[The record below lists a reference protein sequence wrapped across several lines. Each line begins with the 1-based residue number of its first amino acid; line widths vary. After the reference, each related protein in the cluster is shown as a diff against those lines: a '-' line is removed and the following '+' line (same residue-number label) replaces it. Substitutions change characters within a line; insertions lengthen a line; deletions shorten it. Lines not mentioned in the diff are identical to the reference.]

1 MDSILSVGSGVLA
14 HSERFVPKWHLPQA
28 GMVGTFKQHVANC
41 KLLLCDQDA
50 RLHTVGFNLNLQQLH
65 DSSVGCASMSVKGV
79 ELSPLILMPTLK
91 SAKVTEEPV
100 CYVAEANPR
109 TLCYFLCVPA
119 ALEQGFVPHL
129 FVELDDS
136 NNVKRTFSRTNRVRN
151 PGLRL
156 VRPKSRL
163 SVHVT
168 ENTWET
174 IAVRGLTLARFG
186 EADGL
191 AWRTRLAG
199 PFRVQTVL
207 RPGDDGF
214 NAADSGFTSYKGS
227 WAGGPCFNFQ
237 DFITVP
243 EDCEVEEDATVAN
256 WEIAYLVV
264 VALVYLFIVILMVA
278 RAFWYLKR

>member
-1 MDSILSVGSGVLA
+1 MSVGSDVLS
-14 HSERFVPKWHLPQA
+14 HSERFVPKWHLPD
-28 GMVGTFKQHVANC
+28 VGTVCTFKEYVANC

-50 RLHTVGFNLNLQQLH
+50 RLHTVGLNLNLEQLRNV
-65 DSSVGCASMSVKGV
+65 STSCATMSVKSV
-79 ELSPLILMPTLK
+79 ELSPLIMMPTLK
-91 SAKVTEEPV
+91 CAKFSQEPV
-100 CYVAEANPR
+100 CYVAKANSR

-129 FVELDDS
+129 FLELDGS
-136 NNVKRTFSRTNRVRN
+136 NNVKRTFSRTNRVRK
-151 PGLRL
+151 PGFRL
-156 VRPKSRL
+156 LSPKPDL

-207 RPGDDGF
+207 RPGDYGF

-243 EDCEVEEDATVAN
+243 EDCEVEEDTTVAN

-264 VALVYLFIVILMVA
+264 VALVYLFIVISMVA

>member
-1 MDSILSVGSGVLA
+1 MDTGSSLLA
-14 HSERFVPKWHLPQA
+14 HSERFVPEWHLPELNKLC
-28 GMVGTFKQHVANC
+28 TFKEHVANC

-91 SAKVTEEPV
+91 SGKVTDEPV
-100 CYVAEANPR
+100 CYVVEANPR

-129 FVELDDS
+129 FVELDSS

-151 PGLRL
+151 PGFRL

-191 AWRTRLAG
+191 AWRTKAVG
-199 PFRVQTVL
+199 PL
-207 RPGDDGF
+207 KLHPLHDL
-214 NAADSGFTSYKGS
+214 DSGFTSYKGS
-227 WAGGPCFNFQ
+227 WSGGPCFNFK
-237 DFITVP
+237 DFVTVP

-256 WEIAYLVV
+256 WEIAYLTV
-264 VALVYLFIVILMVA
+264 VALVYLFIIISMVA
-278 RAFWYLKR
+278 RAFMYLKR